1 MGCGK
6 LQLEWEPAA
15 AWDGSWVP
23 IREGFGLLT
32 FPYTP
37 LGAGLWFHLSP
48 LSLTNCGEMDS
59 HLGLVIPTSLTSKDT
74 PGGRH
79 QLPLNVT
86 ILSASLPLAPAI

>member
-15 AWDGSWVP
+15 AQDGSWVP

-32 FPYTP
+32 FLYTP
-37 LGAGLWFHLSP
+37 LGSEGLWFQLP
-48 LSLTNCGEMDS
+48 TLFLTNCGKW
-59 HLGLVIPTSLTSKDT
+59 IPISLMSKDT

-86 ILSASLPLAPAI
+86 ILSASLPLAPTV